1 MVSKYMVKLRSLHG
15 SILAEAALAIP
26 LVIAALFFIIEFG
39 NVLYLNNSVNQISRS
54 AARHISVNSTYTNQD
69 LINISGAMN
78 ILPDVGKLTFAIT
91 PQSGAQI
98 RVGDAITVVT
108 QYNYTPIV
116 NPYRLLFLNN
126 SWAPAVRGVSV
137 IRSEVSNA
145 P

>member
-1 MVSKYMVKLRSLHG
+1 MVKLKLRSLHG
-15 SILAEAALAIP
+15 SVLAEAALAIP

-78 ILPDVGKLTFAIT
+78 ILPDVGKLTFTIT

-98 RVGDAITVVT
+98 RVGDPITVVT

-126 SWAPAVRGVSV
+126 SWAPPVRGVSV

>member
-1 MVSKYMVKLRSLHG
+1 MVSKYMIKSRSIQG

-26 LVIAALFFIIEFG
+26 LVVAALFFIIEFG

-54 AARHISVNSTYTNQD
+54 AARYISVNSTYTNQD
-69 LINISGAMN
+69 LINVSGAMN
-78 ILPDVGKLTFAIT
+78 IVPNLERLTFTIT
-91 PQSGAQI
+91 PQSGAQV
-98 RVGDAITVVT
+98 RVGDTITVT
-108 QYNYTPIV
+108 AQYNYTPIV

-126 SWAPAVRGVSV
+126 SWTPTVRSVSV